1 MNEVETILSEIEA
14 RLTLVG
20 DTPNSVDVPRLLGA
34 LRRCI
39 SQRDS
44 CLMVYAAPDAE
55 EKIAQKDQELALILK
70 GQAE

>member
-1 MNEVETILSEIEA
+1 MNEIEA
-14 RLTLVG
+14 MLTGLEERGGDETKRLIL
-20 DTPNSVDVPRLLGA
+20 A